1 MHEEELIQVVRE
13 AGAEVMATLPCDRTK
28 DLCTLLPRH
37 FREISLLRE
46 EDGVGLCAGLALAG
60 RRPVMHIQSSGLGNM
75 LNAILT
81 LPSLYRLP
89 LPVLASWRGVYRER
103 IEAQVPFNSRL
114 PGILAA
120 AGIAC
125 TEIHTPNDLA
135 LAGEVVAD
143 AYEERRPHVAL
154 ISPAVWEGEHCDA
167 VVPAPFP
174 LREREV
180 VCDLHRTIHPPVM
193 RRYDAIAAVAP
204 HLGDALA
211 VANLGVPS
219 KELYAIRDRP
229 ENFYMLGSYT
239 QATPIGFGCA
249 LGQERDVVVFDGD
262 GSLLGTAILPV
273 IASEAPPN
281 LTIIALDNGAF
292 GSTGSQM
299 THAWAG
305 ADLELIARGAGFVS
319 TAKVQTPEELV
330 EAYMSGEKG
339 PRFIHAVIAPGNA
352 DVPNIPLS
360 ALGIRDRFCRC

>member
-1 MHEEELIQVVRE
+1 MHEEALIAAVRE

-28 DLCTLLPRH
+28 DLCTLIPRH
-37 FREISLLRE
+37 FRELSLLRE

-60 RRPVMHIQSSGLGNM
+60 RHPVMHIQSSGLGNM

-89 LPVLASWRGVYRER
+89 LPVLASWRGVWQEK

-114 PGILAA
+114 PAILAA

-125 TEIHTPNDLA
+125 TEIHTPDDLP

-143 AYEERRPHVAL
+143 AYEEMRPHVAL
-154 ISPAVWEGEHCDA
+154 ISPAVWEGGACGAEA
-167 VVPAPFP
+167 AAFP
-174 LREREV
+174 GREREV
-180 VCDLHRTIHPPVM
+180 VCELHRTIRPPTM

-219 KELYAIRDRP
+219 KELHAIRDRP

-249 LGQERDVVVFDGD
+249 LGQDRDVVVFDGD

-273 IASEAPPN
+273 VAAEAPEN
-281 LTIIALDNGAF
+281 LTILALDNGAF

-299 THAWAG
+299 THAWTG
-305 ADLELIARGAGFVS
+305 ADLELIARGAGFV
-319 TAKVQTPEELV
+319 TTTKVQTAEDLV
-330 EAYMSGEKG
+330 EAYTAEEGG
-339 PRFIHAVIAPGNA
+339 PRFIHVIISPGNA
-352 DVPNIPLS
+352 DVPNIPLT
-360 ALGIRDRFCRC
+360 ALEIRDRFCRR

>member
-1 MHEEELIQVVRE
+1 MHEEKLIRVVLE
-13 AGAEVMATLPCDRTK
+13 AGAEVMATLPCDRTR

-81 LPSLYRLP
+81 LPFLYRLP
-89 LPVLASWRGVYRER
+89 LPVLASWRGVYKEQ
-103 IEAQVPFNSRL
+103 IEAQVPFNVRL
-114 PGILAA
+114 PAILAA

-125 TEIHTPNDLA
+125 TEIHTPDDLRR
-135 LAGEVVAD
+135 AGEVVAD
-143 AYEERRPHVAL
+143 AYAKRRPHVAL
-154 ISPAVWEGEHCDA
+154 ISPAVWEGERCA
-167 VVPAPFP
+167 AATPPAFP
-174 LREREV
+174 VREREV
-180 VCDLHRTIHPPVM
+180 VCDLHRTIHAPVM

-211 VANLGVPS
+211 VANLGVPA
-219 KELYAIRDRP
+219 KELYAIRDRA

-249 LGQERDVVVFDGD
+249 LGQERDVVVLDGD

-273 IASEAPPN
+273 IAAEAPEN
-281 LTIIALDNGAF
+281 LTIVALDNGAF

-330 EAYMSGEKG
+330 AAYTVGGKG
-339 PRFIHAVIAPGNA
+339 PRFIHVIIAPGNA
-352 DVPNIPLS
+352 DVPNIPFS
-360 ALGIRDRFCRC
+360 ALEIRDRFCGR

>member
-1 MHEEELIQVVRE
+1 MHEEELIRVVRE
-13 AGAEVMATLPCDRTK
+13 AGAEVMATLPCDRTR

-75 LNAILT
+75 LNAMLT

-89 LPVLASWRGVYRER
+89 LPVLASWRGVYKEQ
-103 IEAQVPFNSRL
+103 IEAQVPFNARL
-114 PGILAA
+114 PAILAA

-125 TEIHTPNDLA
+125 TEIHTADDLPR
-135 LAGEVVAD
+135 AGDVVAD
-143 AYEERRPHVAL
+143 AYEESRPHVAL
-154 ISPAVWEGEHCDA
+154 ISPAVWEGGGCADA
-167 VVPAPFP
+167 VPAVFP
-174 LREREV
+174 VREREV
-180 VCDLHRTIHPPVM
+180 VCDLHRIVRTPVM

-211 VANLGVPS
+211 VANLGVPA
-219 KELYAIRDRP
+219 KELYAVRDRP

-249 LGQERDVVVFDGD
+249 LGQDRDVVVFDGD

-273 IASEAPPN
+273 VAAESPAN

-299 THAWAG
+299 THAWKG
-305 ADLELIARGAGFVS
+305 ADLELIARGAGF
-319 TAKVQTPEELV
+319 TRTEKVQTAEELV
-330 EAYMSGEKG
+330 AAYTSGEEG
-339 PRFIHAVIAPGNA
+339 PRFIHALIGPGNA
-352 DVPNIPLS
+352 DVPDIPLS
-360 ALGIRDRFCRC
+360 ALEIRDRFCGR

>member
-1 MHEEELIQVVRE
+1 MHEEALIAAVRR

-28 DLCTLLPRH
+28 DLCTLIPRH

-89 LPVLASWRGVYRER
+89 LPVLASWRGVWREK

-114 PGILAA
+114 PAILAA

-125 TEIHTPNDLA
+125 TEIHTPDDIA

-143 AYEERRPHVAL
+143 AYEAGRPHVAL
-154 ISPAVWEGEHCDA
+154 ISPAVWEGGPCETEA
-167 VVPAPFP
+167 AAFP
-174 LREREV
+174 RREREI
-180 VCDLHRTIHPPVM
+180 VCKLHRIIRPPGM

-249 LGQERDVVVFDGD
+249 LGQDRDVVVFDGD

-273 IASEAPPN
+273 IAAEAPAN

-299 THAWAG
+299 THAWRG
-305 ADLELIARGAGFVS
+305 ADLELIARGAGFTS
-319 TAKVQTPEELV
+319 TTKVQTADELV
-330 EAYMSGEKG
+330 AAYTAEEKG
-339 PRFIHAVIAPGNA
+339 PRFIHVVIAPGNA

-360 ALGIRDRFCRC
+360 ALEIRERFCGN

>member
-1 MHEEELIQVVRE
+1 MHEEELIAAVLE

-28 DLCTLLPRH
+28 DLCTLIPAH
-37 FREISLLRE
+37 FREVSLLRE

-89 LPVLASWRGVYRER
+89 LPVLASWRGVYQET

-114 PGILAA
+114 PAILGV

-125 TEIHTPNDLA
+125 TEIHTADDLP

-143 AYEERRPHVAL
+143 AYAKSRPHVAL
-154 ISPAVWEGEHCDA
+154 ISPAVWEG
-167 VVPAPFP
+167 APCAAEAPVFP
-174 LREREV
+174 RREREV
-180 VCDLHRTIHPPVM
+180 VCDLHRTVRAPSM

-204 HLGDALA
+204 HLGDARA

-249 LGQERDVVVFDGD
+249 LGQDRDVV
-262 GSLLGTAILPV
+262 LRPL
-273 IASEAPPN
+273 
-281 LTIIALDNGAF
+281 
-292 GSTGSQM
+292 
-299 THAWAG
+299 
-305 ADLELIARGAGFVS
+305 
-319 TAKVQTPEELV
+319 QT
-330 EAYMSGEKG
+330 
-339 PRFIHAVIAPGNA
+339 
-352 DVPNIPLS
+352 
-360 ALGIRDRFCRC
+360 